1 MDYEDYGSLVFDFI
15 LLTVT
20 LTLVVIHSL
29 TETKIQHQSLLM
41 LHIIHNFLLMIT
53 TTQVL

>member
-1 MDYEDYGSLVFDFI
+1 MDYEDYGSLVFGFI